1 MNSHSLCKI
10 FTTSTQYFQ
19 ALSLLI
25 ARIIIGYGF
34 YEPAMNKWNDINSV
48 AQWFE
53 SMQIPFPTINAYM
66 AASTEILGVG
76 LLILG
81 LFTRIISLPL
91 IIIMI
96 VAIFTVH
103 LPNGFSASVNG
114 YEIPLYYMI
123 FLMLFV
129 SFGAGKLSLDN
140 LLFKNKSCK

>member
-10 FTTSTQYFQ
+10 FTRATQYSQ

-25 ARIIIGYGF
+25 ARVIIGYGF
-34 YEPAMNKWNDINSV
+34 YEPAMNKWNDIDSV

-53 SMQIPFPTINAYM
+53 SMQIPLPTVSAYM

-103 LPNGFSASVNG
+103 LPNGFSAGENG

-123 FLMLFV
+123 FLMFFV

-140 LLFKNKSCK
+140 LLFRNKSCK

>member
-1 MNSHSLCKI
+1 
-10 FTTSTQYFQ
+10 
-19 ALSLLI
+19 
-25 ARIIIGYGF
+25 
-34 YEPAMNKWNDINSV
+34 
-48 AQWFE
+48 
-53 SMQIPFPTINAYM
+53 
-66 AASTEILGVG
+66 
-76 LLILG
+76 
-81 LFTRIISLPL
+81 
-91 IIIMI
+91 MI